1 MIIGISGK
9 ATSGK
14 DTAVTYLIRRYGG
27 VRIAYADALK
37 REAQGLIY
45 RLTGEYTDPWKDKHD
60 KMRRF
65 LQVLG
70 TELMRA
76 WKESV
81 WVDLL
86 IDEARIALTN
96 GAPAVYVPDVRFPNE
111 VEAIHTAGGKV
122 IRLEA
127 PNLVLGRRMRAL
139 YGEVSAD
146 KLQHPSETALD
157 DYPYFDAHVSAI
169 DLALT
174 EVELDRFMES
184 ISIAP
189 REPYE
194 ALTA

>member
-14 DTAVTYLIRRYGG
+14 DTAATYLQRRYGG

-37 REAQGLIY
+37 REARDLIY

-60 KMRRF
+60 RMRHF
-65 LQVLG
+65 LQVFG
-70 TELMRA
+70 TELMRE

-86 IDEARIALTN
+86 IDEARLALQN
-96 GAPAVYVPDVRFPNE
+96 GAPAVYVSDVRFPNE
-111 VEAIHTAGGKV
+111 VEAIHWAGGRV

-127 PNLVLGRRMRAL
+127 GDEVRAERMERL
-139 YGEVSAD
+139 YGEVRAD

-157 DYPYFDAHVSAI
+157 GYENFDAHILSIDMAIMEHDLDAFMASIGFTPRVS
-169 DLALT
+169 
-174 EVELDRFMES
+174 
-184 ISIAP
+184 
-189 REPYE
+189 YE
-194 ALTA
+194 ALTG